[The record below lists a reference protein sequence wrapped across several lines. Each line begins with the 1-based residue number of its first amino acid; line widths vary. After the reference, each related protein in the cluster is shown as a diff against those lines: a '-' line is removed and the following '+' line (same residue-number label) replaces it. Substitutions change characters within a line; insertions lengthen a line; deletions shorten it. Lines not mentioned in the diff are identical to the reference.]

1 MCINCRHFVAPVR
14 RSFPL
19 SRAYLASRVPW
30 PSGQGKRRSLRVWGW
45 GENCLRKRIA
55 KTTAERRKHVSK
67 SLLIRQLRVF
77 GSLGA
82 PPGTPAPL
90 GNVHKRPSA
99 IAAARL
105 WNGGLCCLPASRRCS
120 APSAKETVSFEWFF
134 LFLPV
139 ECLFFKEIEGKLLLS
154 LK

>member
-1 MCINCRHFVAPVR
+1 MRVLTTASVTMCINCRHFVAPVR

-120 APSAKETVSFEWFF
+120 RPK
-134 LFLPV
+134 
-139 ECLFFKEIEGKLLLS
+139 CEGNCKFWVIFSLS
-154 LK
+154 TGRVFVF